1 MNACGDH
8 WLSDKLQFVDLSI
21 PRELSPVGSDKLK
34 FVGLLARKREGE
46 TNVKKIVLLIILAS
60 VAVGCR
66 HIIHDGVAGSGNRQK
81 EQRSVA
87 NFTSISTEGA
97 YEIEFVL
104 AAAASLEI
112 EGDDNLLPLVSTEV
126 SNNVLHIKSKRS
138 LSTRNPIKLK
148 ISAPILEGVSANGAG
163 RIEITGLKNEKFS
176 LDVNGAP
183 TVRVSGETKS
193 LEVDTNGAANIDTHK
208 LRADRVTVESNGVS
222 KVEVYAANELEVTVG
237 GPSRVTYHGDPHV
250 KQTVNGPG
258 SVVKKESTGS

>member
-1 MNACGDH
+1 M
-8 WLSDKLQFVDLSI
+8 
-21 PRELSPVGSDKLK
+21 
-34 FVGLLARKREGE
+34 
-46 TNVKKIVLLIILAS
+46 KKILVLVTLMSI
-60 VAVGCR
+60 AVGCR

-81 EQRSVA
+81 EKRSVA
-87 NFTSISTEGA
+87 SFTSISTEGA
-97 YEIEFVL
+97 YEIDFVV
-104 AAAASLEI
+104 AAAPSLEI
-112 EGDDNLLPLVSTEV
+112 EGDDNLLPLITTEV
-126 SNNVLHIKSKRS
+126 SNSVLHIKSKRS

-148 ISAPILEGVSANGAG
+148 ISAPNLEGLSANGAG
-163 RIEITGLKNEKFS
+163 RIEITGLKNEKFG

-183 TVRVSGETKS
+183 TIRVSGETKA
-193 LEVDTNGAANIDTHK
+193 LTIDANGAGNIDTHK